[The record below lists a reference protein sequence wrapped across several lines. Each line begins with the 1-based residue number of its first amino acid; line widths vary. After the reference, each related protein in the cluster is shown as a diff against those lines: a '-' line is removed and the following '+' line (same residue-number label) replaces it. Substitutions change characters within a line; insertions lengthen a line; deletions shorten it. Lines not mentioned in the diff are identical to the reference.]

1 MNMNSNEP
9 RQIEFSSLNG
19 VKTVEHAVKM
29 QWLVTGVSAGIDMGR
44 MSIAS
49 GRLDFG
55 PGISGRHTAENPETC
70 FRELEVTPAS
80 PPPFSYLITA
90 EASLKEID
98 IRSAGDAVFSGNY
111 YNSDETIS
119 QGIIEHNRP
128 FLQSGNYDGVVRHSA
143 AAYQKDMTYE
153 TVHALLPSAID
164 KTKIIKVEPLGANS
178 PPVEIRWPDGRRDST
193 SSYTGA

>member
-1 MNMNSNEP
+1 MNTNSDKP
-9 RQIEFSSLNG
+9 QQIEFSSLNG

-29 QWLVTGVSAGIDMGR
+29 QWLVTGVYAGIDMER
-44 MSIAS
+44 MSLAS
-49 GRLDFG
+49 GRRDFG
-55 PGISGRHTAENPETC
+55 HGISGRHTAEKPETC

-98 IRSAGDAVFSGNY
+98 IRCAGDAVFSGNY

-119 QGIIEHNRP
+119 QVIIEHNRS

-143 AAYQKDMTYE
+143 AAYHKDKAYE
-153 TVHALLPSAID
+153 TVHALLPSAIE
-164 KTKIIKVEPLGANS
+164 KTKIIKIEPLGTA
-178 PPVEIRWPDGRRDST
+178 IGDRFST
-193 SSYTGA
+193 DRNTLA